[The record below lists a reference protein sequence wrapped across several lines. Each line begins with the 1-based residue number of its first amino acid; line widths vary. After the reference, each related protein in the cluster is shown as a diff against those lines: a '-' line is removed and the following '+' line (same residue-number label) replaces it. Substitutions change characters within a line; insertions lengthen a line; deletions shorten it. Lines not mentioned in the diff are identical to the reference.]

1 MASSHKQEMNM
12 NQFTLPCRLIA
23 VGTMLLISSCA
34 EEPQRLA
41 LGTLEQD
48 RITLSATAGEI
59 IIAQPVSE
67 GEQVRVGDLIVQLDS
82 TLQEAAVSRTQAE
95 FAALQ
100 ANIDKLRNGPRPQ
113 EIAAARARVDTAASV
128 LLESEQDLTRIRD
141 IVQRNLGAKADQETA
156 QARRDSNAARLRD
169 AQAQLDLLLSGTREE
184 DINQALAQ
192 LQAAQATLA
201 AEQQKLQ
208 NLSVVATR
216 NGTLDSLP
224 WQVGERVMPGS
235 QLAIILAEG
244 PPFARVYIPETSRA
258 AISTGDSLTIH
269 VDGTGTIFTGTVRWI
284 SLEPAFTPYFA
295 LNSSERSRLV
305 YLAEIQLPAAAT
317 GLPAGLPA
325 QAELP

>member
-1 MASSHKQEMNM
+1 MNH
-12 NQFTLPCRLIA
+12 FTLPCRLIA
-23 VGTMLLISSCA
+23 VVTMLLISSCA

-67 GEQVRVGDLIVQLDS
+67 GEQVRVGNLIVQLDS

-95 FAALQ
+95 IAALQ
-100 ANIDKLRNGPRPQ
+100 ANLDKLRNGPRPQ

-128 LLESEQDLTRIRD
+128 LLESEQDLARIRD

-208 NLSVVATR
+208 NLSVIATR
-216 NGTLDSLP
+216 NGTLDSLA
-224 WQVGERVMPGS
+224 WQVGERVIPGA
-235 QLAIILAEG
+235 QLAVILAEG
-244 PPFARVYIPETSRA
+244 PPYASVYIPETSRA
-258 AISTGDSLTIH
+258 AIKTGDSLVIH
-269 VDGTGTIFTGTVRWI
+269 VDGSESTYTGTVRWI